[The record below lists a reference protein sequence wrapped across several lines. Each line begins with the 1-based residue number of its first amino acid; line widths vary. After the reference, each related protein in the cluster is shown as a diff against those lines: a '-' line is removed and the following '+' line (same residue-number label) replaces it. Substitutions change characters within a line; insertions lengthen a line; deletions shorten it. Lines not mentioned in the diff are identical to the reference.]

1 MMGSWGGGLIGLVN
15 ELVWLGVGILAIMW
29 LWNQVKKK

>member
-15 ELVWLGVGILAIMW
+15 ELVWLGVGILLLMW
-29 LWNQVKKK
+29 LWGQVMKK